1 MDVITYPSGADT
13 IRAEHY
19 TQAARRSHPSTVI
32 LVHGA
37 DGITDHLNG
46 PWASTMRD
54 LAAHFTN
61 QGFTVL
67 MPYYFEKTGTDPG
80 PAALQSMFGHL
91 VAWQTAVADAV
102 DFAGTGTRVAL
113 VGFSLGGHLSLRLR
127 GSVPAVVE
135 FFAPLLNGLGPAST
149 GHQAH
154 VQIHHG
160 EADRLVDVAN
170 AQQIAALLTAESAQ
184 VDLHRYPDAGHGFSG
199 TKPGDEKALQLSL
212 SRAVDFVIAHLA

>member
-1 MDVITYPSGADT
+1 MEIITYPSGPGV

-19 TQAARRSHPSTVI
+19 TQAARRTHPSTVI

-37 DGITDHLNG
+37 DGVTDHLNG
-46 PWASTMRD
+46 PWASTMRN
-54 LAAHFTN
+54 LATHLTN

-91 VAWQTAVADAV
+91 MAWQAAVADAV
-102 DFAGTGTRVAL
+102 AFAATGSRVAL

-127 GSVPAVVE
+127 GAVPVVVE
-135 FFAPLLNGLGPAST
+135 FFAPLLNGLGPASP
-149 GHQAH
+149 GHQPR

-184 VDLHRYPDAGHGFSG
+184 VDLHHYPDAGHGFSG
-199 TKPGDEKALQLSL
+199 TKPGDENALQLSL
-212 SRAVDFVIAHLA
+212 SRTVDFVNAHLA

>member
-19 TQAARRSHPSTVI
+19 NQAARRTHPSTVI

-54 LAAHFTN
+54 LATDFTN
-61 QGFTVL
+61 RGFSVL

-80 PAALQSMFGHL
+80 PAAFQSMFGHL
-91 VAWQTAVADAV
+91 VAWQAAVADAV
-102 DFAGTGTRVAL
+102 DFAATHTRVAL

-127 GSVPAVVE
+127 GSVPVVVE
-135 FFAPLLNGLGPAST
+135 FFAPLLNGLGPASP

-199 TKPGDEKALQLSL
+199 TKPGDKKARQLSL
-212 SRAVDFVIAHLA
+212 SRAVDFVNAHLA